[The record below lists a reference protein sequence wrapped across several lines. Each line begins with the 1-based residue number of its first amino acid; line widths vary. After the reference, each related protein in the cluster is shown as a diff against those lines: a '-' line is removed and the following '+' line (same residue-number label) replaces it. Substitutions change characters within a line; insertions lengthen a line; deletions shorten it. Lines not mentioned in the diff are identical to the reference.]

1 MAKVCTII
9 FTKILN
15 YVHFEMLRGDVE
27 SAMKTFEQLAEVHK
41 ATPLKSKLMSK
52 FIETEDTQRLQKLM
66 DISIKTYG
74 ELNSLYDLVFSLLDN
89 GRVRQAKKVLEV
101 LSTVLRFQLLKIVVK
116 ICNVLFRLLD

>member
-1 MAKVCTII
+1 
-9 FTKILN
+9 
-15 YVHFEMLRGDVE
+15 MLRGDVE

-101 LSTVLRFQLLKIVVK
+101 LTTVVKFHLLKIIVL
-116 ICNVLFRLLD
+116 ICNILFRLLD

>member
-1 MAKVCTII
+1 
-9 FTKILN
+9 
-15 YVHFEMLRGDVE
+15 MLRGDVE

>member
-1 MAKVCTII
+1 MKQ
-9 FTKILN
+9 
-15 YVHFEMLRGDVE
+15 RGDVE
-27 SAMKTFEQLAEVHK
+27 SAMKTFEQLAESHK
-41 ATPLKSKLMSK
+41 ITPLKSKLMSK

-101 LSTVLRFQLLKIVVK
+101 IQ
-116 ICNVLFRLLD
+116 C